1 MNENELAKIVVD
13 CCFKIHK
20 LVGPGLLESAYERL
34 LAFEFRARGIP
45 FVRQKLIGIS
55 YDGLR
60 LDFGFRADFV
70 VDEKLIVEVK
80 SIETLGPVHF
90 KQLLTYLRFAD
101 PHLGLLANFNQA
113 LIKEGIRRIVNNLQE
128 PDRSF

>member
-1 MNENELAKIVVD
+1 MSENELAKIVVD

-34 LAFEFRARGIP
+34 LAFELGARGIP
-45 FVRQKLIGIS
+45 FVRQRLIGIS

-70 VDEKLIVEVK
+70 VADKLIVEVK
-80 SIETLGPVHF
+80 SIEALGPVHF

-101 PHLGLLANFNQA
+101 LHLGLLVNFNHA
-113 LIKEGIRRIVNNLQE
+113 LIKDGIRRIANNLQE
-128 PDRSF
+128 PELLL